1 MARSGS
7 FGLNFRKS
15 YGTAPSIIEHK
26 LGDLG
31 SDTDG
36 EWMFIQASG
45 TVAQYDA
52 VSITTA
58 FVATSLVD
66 SGAFTTTFQVGIA
79 QTALATGEYGWVW
92 VGGPLGGGSGKGIKV
107 NIASTGSTANTAL
120 YTTATAGKLS
130 LTSASHS
137 KVSNVFAI
145 STVASTGTTEVQSVG
160 YLAVNP

>member
-7 FGLNFRKS
+7 FGVNYKKS
-15 YGTAPSIIEHK
+15 YGTDPSSFPAK
-26 LGDLG
+26 LGDIG
-31 SDTDG
+31 SDVDG
-36 EWMFIQASG
+36 EWMFVKASA
-45 TVAQYDA
+45 TVNQYDA
-52 VSITTA
+52 VSISTSY
-58 FVATSLVD
+58 VATSLVD

-79 QTALATGEYGWVW
+79 QVALAANEYGWVW
-92 VGGPLGGGSGKGIKV
+92 VGGLLGGGSGKGIKV